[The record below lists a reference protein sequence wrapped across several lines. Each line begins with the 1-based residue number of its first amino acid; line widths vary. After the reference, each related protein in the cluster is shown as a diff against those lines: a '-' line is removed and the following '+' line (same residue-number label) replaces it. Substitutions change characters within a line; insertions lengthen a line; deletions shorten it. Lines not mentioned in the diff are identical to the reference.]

1 MITIQVVKKRW
12 KAQLIDLFVCLFV
25 CLFVYVGLFTFVCEY
40 SKA

>member
-1 MITIQVVKKRW
+1 MTTIQVVKKRW

-25 CLFVYVGLFTFVCEY
+25 YVGLFTFVCEY